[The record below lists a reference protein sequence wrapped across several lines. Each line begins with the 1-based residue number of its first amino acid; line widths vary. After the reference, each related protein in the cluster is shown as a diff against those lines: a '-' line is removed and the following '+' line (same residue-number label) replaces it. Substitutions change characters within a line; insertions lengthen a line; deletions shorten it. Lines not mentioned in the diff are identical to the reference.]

1 MITPILDY
9 LNLGNNPEIRAL
21 ICHETLYYSDKVKK
35 IRDWRFDSQRN
46 FLVTD
51 QAIYNLKEMTSQRKI
66 EIAKLKGF
74 TISSLSDRIVIHGI
88 NGEYDYLIE
97 TPRKLEL
104 ITTIEKIYESLT
116 SKELLFSIQKEH
128 KKLKDFV
135 ATKAEKKKDPLICKI
150 DYNNLMSIREY
161 RKCRK
166 YKY

>member
-74 TISSLSDRIVIHGI
+74 TISCGGI
-88 NGEYDYLIE
+88 
-97 TPRKLEL
+97 
-104 ITTIEKIYESLT
+104 SC
-116 SKELLFSIQKEH
+116 
-128 KKLKDFV
+128 V
-135 ATKAEKKKDPLICKI
+135 
-150 DYNNLMSIREY
+150 
-161 RKCRK
+161 
-166 YKY
+166 